1 MEEMQEQGMGK
12 GQKVHPSSKSI
23 TLFEFQYVHQPRK
36 SPSQVLL
43 GFYGNFTTLA
53 WLLKSLVISN

>member
-12 GQKVHPSSKSI
+12 GQKVHPSSRSI

-36 SPSQVLL
+36 SPRQVLL
-43 GFYGNFTTLA
+43 GFYGNFTT
-53 WLLKSLVISN
+53 